1 MMFVIVSSAL
11 PYLSNSFYG
20 WFFKINCHINFLFDI
35 KYRNRCFFFNFFT
48 RVTRRLKD
56 IWTALMWIA
65 TFSFEHFGI
74 WWKCRILNLVTV
86 LHAFFKNM
94 LLHISGSIISRWKI
108 LTNFKTIRP
117 SLLISQSPRYDAT
130 GANFLSFTP
139 SRGIE
144 IDQLTLSRKC
154 VNTFERTWDI
164 EAQKINDW

>member
-1 MMFVIVSSAL
+1 
-11 PYLSNSFYG
+11 
-20 WFFKINCHINFLFDI
+20 
-35 KYRNRCFFFNFFT
+35 
-48 RVTRRLKD
+48 
-56 IWTALMWIA
+56 
-65 TFSFEHFGI
+65 
-74 WWKCRILNLVTV
+74 
-86 LHAFFKNM
+86 M

-164 EAQKINDW
+164 EAQKIND